1 MLTNCLVMSVSIRSD
16 ANQPTMSVSIG
27 SHAVWLYWSASE
39 AMLSGYVG
47 QHRKPCCLAM
57 SVSIGSD
64 AERTPGQFVGQTAC
78 DCRRQPVVMRS
89 PLGWAWPRL
98 RLPGPLG
105 NVDGYRYMVLMRN
118 SPPPSPLDRGVIRS
132 CSRCVSHRLKRV
144 DVSWMRRSFFGLKRQ
159 RNKVGARGGL
169 LEIRYKCF
177 GQLQILIHFHNTFC

>member
-159 RNKVGARGGL
+159 RNKVGARGASSRFATSALGN
-169 LEIRYKCF
+169 YKF
-177 GQLQILIHFHNTFC
+177 